1 MKRAI
6 CILAATALVLALSS
20 GLAAA
25 QAKQAAKK
33 EAAAAKEKAPEKK
46 AAAAEAKAEL
56 IDLNSATKEQ
66 LMTLPGV
73 GEATAQKIIEG
84 RPYANKAQ
92 LKSKRIVSQDLYG
105 KISEKVIAKQ
115 PQKK

>member
-6 CILAATALVLALSS
+6 CILAATALAFALSS
-20 GLAAA
+20 ALAAA
-25 QAKQAAKK
+25 QAKP
-33 EAAAAKEKAPEKK
+33 AAKEEPKQAVKK
-46 AAAAEAKAEL
+46 QPAAAEAKADL
-56 IDLNSATKEQ
+56 IDLNSATQEQ

-73 GEATAQKIIEG
+73 GEATAQKMIEG

-92 LKSKRIVSQDLYG
+92 LKSKKIISQDLYG

-115 PQKK
+115 PQKKK